1 MVAERFV
8 NSAVSFAGVSF
19 SYPDA
24 PGPALRDVSIEVA
37 EGSFVLVT
45 GPTGA
50 GKSTFL
56 RAMNGLVPHF
66 TGGTFRGRVL
76 VEGRDT
82 LEVPPRRL
90 ADVVAFVPQDPG
102 AAFVLDR
109 VEDELAYAMEN
120 LGVAKAVMRRRV
132 EETLDLLA
140 LEPLRERSVRSLS
153 GGERQ
158 RVAIAGALT
167 AGPRLLVLDEP
178 TSQLDPQGAEDVLAA
193 LQRLVHDIGLTVV
206 VAEHRLER
214 VAGFAD
220 VVVSCDAG
228 VFTAGDP
235 AAQLAD
241 SPTAPPVT
249 RLGRLAGWDPLPLT
263 VRDAR
268 RMAPALEPPAPD
280 GSTAPPGRSL
290 LTASKVTASYGPKRV
305 LSAVDVT
312 LRSGEVVA
320 LMGRNGSGK
329 STLLRTLVGLH
340 DPDGGAVTF
349 GSRPPVAGRDVGF
362 CPQTPESVLFKDSV
376 LEEVKAT
383 IEWTKSAS
391 DARAVLASLGLS
403 AQEGAHPRDLSAG
416 QRLLVAVAA
425 TAAGG
430 APVLLL
436 DEPTRGLDPGSKHK
450 LAAFIRAHAA
460 AGGAVMFATHDVEMV
475 AELAGRVVMLA
486 RGEVIADGPPGAVL
500 GDSPV
505 FAPQMARVF
514 GRGWLTPDQV
524 WGALSGAGAG
534 T

>member
-1 MVAERFV
+1 MTA
-8 NSAVSFAGVSF
+8 AVSFEGVSF

-24 PGPALRDVSIEVA
+24 PGPALRNVSLEIA
-37 EGSFVLVT
+37 EGSFALVT

-66 TGGTFRGRVL
+66 TGGTFSGRVL
-76 VEGRDT
+76 VEGRHT

-102 AAFVLDR
+102 SAFVLDR

-120 LGVAKAVMRRRV
+120 LGVDKAVMRRRV

-193 LQRLVHDIGLTVV
+193 LQRLVHDIGLTVI

-220 VVVSCDAG
+220 VVISCDAG
-228 VFTAGDP
+228 IFTTGEP

-268 RMAPALEPPAPD
+268 RVAPD
-280 GSTAPPGRSL
+280 LQRPAREDSIDPSGPSL

-305 LSAVDVT
+305 LNGVDVE

-340 DPDGGAVTF
+340 DPERGAITF
-349 GSRPPVAGRDVGF
+349 GGRLPVAGRDVGF
-362 CPQTPESVLFKDSV
+362 CPQTPESILFKDTV
-376 LEEVKAT
+376 LDEVKAT
-383 IEWTKSAS
+383 IEWTKSTS
-391 DARAVLASLGLS
+391 DPQEILASLGLS
-403 AQEGAHPRDLSAG
+403 VHAGAHPRDLSAG

-425 TAAGG
+425 TVAGG

-436 DEPTRGLDPGSKHK
+436 DEPTRGLDPASKHK

-486 RGEVIADGPPGAVL
+486 RGDVIADGPPDPVL
-500 GDSPV
+500 SDSPV

-524 WGALSGAGAG
+524 WGALSGAGSRAG
-534 T
+534 A